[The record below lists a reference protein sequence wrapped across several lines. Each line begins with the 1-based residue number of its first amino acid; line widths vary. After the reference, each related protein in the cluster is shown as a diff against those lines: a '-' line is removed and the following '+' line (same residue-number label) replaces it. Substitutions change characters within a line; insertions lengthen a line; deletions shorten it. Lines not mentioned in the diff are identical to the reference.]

1 MVVDGMPA
9 VRQQSDTQNGELI
22 QRPSTGLA
30 WNQLSGP
37 YFFHYTDRAAAR
49 AIMADKVYDVGERHP
64 KSPGLYVTQSQPGE
78 LSDEALL
85 NAIFDGMRDIE
96 RTQAAV
102 VLTDAP
108 LQFTRVGEKEWCHS
122 APAGARLLLTSQ
134 IVGWAAIE
142 GGLWRYSPSLYAS

>member
-9 VRQQSDTQNGELI
+9 ARQESDIQNGELI
-22 QRPSTGLA
+22 QRQPTELA
-30 WNQLSGP
+30 WNQLPGP

-78 LSDEALL
+78 LTDEALL

-96 RTQAAV
+96 RTQAVV

-108 LQFTRVGEKEWCHS
+108 LQFTVPGRGHGVI
-122 APAGARLLLTSQ
+122 RRQ
-134 IVGWAAIE
+134 
-142 GGLWRYSPSLYAS
+142 GGRAWY